1 MKEEQE
7 KQRKEAIASAVELC
21 EQGEVAAALGVLKSA
36 ECPADAI
43 KEQMT
48 EECARAFFDSAAIR
62 SVWEEKCA
70 DGQAEGRLRLAV
82 AFRDCAGPL
91 FGEGT
96 ADAGRLLQSA
106 GVLFLALGD
115 SQAAYDTCCDALRYK
130 EESLGDSSPELCSTL
145 KMLGNAAWKMD
156 SDAVQQEAMLQRS
169 LRIEEKAF
177 GKQSPE
183 VARTLKALGLC
194 YETMKKPAKAQQ
206 VLARAHGI
214 YTAAGEEDEA
224 PKRRAA
230 EAEEAA
236 KKVAEEAAKAREE
249 AENPPP
255 FTNAEE
261 LMKKAA
267 ALEQE
272 AAEAEAKAAGLRL
285 AEVEAASARAEAHV
299 QAGLTLGLAAATAE
313 NRKAE
318 RDYFDRAYEVKAS
331 KYGTWT
337 WPPCLALEKAYNP
350 RKTGLL

>member
-1 MKEEQE
+1 
-7 KQRKEAIASAVELC
+7 
-21 EQGEVAAALGVLKSA
+21 
-36 ECPADAI
+36 
-43 KEQMT
+43 
-48 EECARAFFDSAAIR
+48 
-62 SVWEEKCA
+62 
-70 DGQAEGRLRLAV
+70 
-82 AFRDCAGPL
+82 
-91 FGEGT
+91 
-96 ADAGRLLQSA
+96 
-106 GVLFLALGD
+106 
-115 SQAAYDTCCDALRYK
+115 
-130 EESLGDSSPELCSTL
+130 
-145 KMLGNAAWKMD
+145 
-156 SDAVQQEAMLQRS
+156 
-169 LRIEEKAF
+169 
-177 GKQSPE
+177 
-183 VARTLKALGLC
+183 
-194 YETMKKPAKAQQ
+194 MKKPAKAQQ

-272 AAEAEAKAAGLRL
+272 ATEAEAKAAGLRL
-285 AEVEAASARAEAHV
+285 AEVEAASAREEAHV

-318 RDYFDRAYEVKAS
+318 RDYLDRAYEVKAS

-350 RKTGLL
+350 RKT